1 MSFVQGGS
9 SLTRIP
15 VSSSAL
21 VSHLSSALLAVFL
34 QATATVIFGAENRWS
49 SSHFDSG
56 EIEVPHSNGKLLNY
70 MYQLGQSDLVVSPE
84 QRSQQN
90 LGIIVYFLGYPE
102 NERKQS

>member
-1 MSFVQGGS
+1 M
-9 SLTRIP
+9 
-15 VSSSAL
+15 
-21 VSHLSSALLAVFL
+21 
-34 QATATVIFGAENRWS
+34 QAIAKVIFGEGYRWS

-70 MYQLGQSDLVVSPE
+70 IYQLGQSDLVVTPE

-90 LGIIVYFLGYPE
+90 LGIIMSYLGYPE